1 MGDEMNELENVIPDW
16 KRKGFMNKEHYIGWK
31 VFNDMDCLF
40 DEIESVYDQVTSGD
54 KNEN

>member
-1 MGDEMNELENVIPDW
+1 MGDIMNELENTIPDW